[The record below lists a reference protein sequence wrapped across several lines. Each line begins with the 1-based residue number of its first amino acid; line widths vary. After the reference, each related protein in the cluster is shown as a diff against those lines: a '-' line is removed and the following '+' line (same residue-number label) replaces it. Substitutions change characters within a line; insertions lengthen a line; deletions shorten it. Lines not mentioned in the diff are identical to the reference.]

1 MEKTINEVFRN
12 RVKKYGDKLC
22 VEKKLKGKWETA
34 TWNEYYDRSRKV
46 GLGLYDLG
54 VRKGE
59 MVAIL
64 SQNRLEWIYTDM
76 GTLGIGGVV
85 IPIYATV
92 KQDEVEYIINNS
104 GSKVIVVENKDQL
117 EKVNLIKSKCPSL
130 QKIAVIDTTGC
141 TIDGKNTISF
151 AALME
156 LGSKKHN
163 ADPALFEK
171 LADQVGPDDMLTF
184 QYTSGTTGLP
194 KGAIHTHGTIMAEL
208 HALDASRPPY
218 GYETDNVVGFLPLS
232 HIFERV
238 PVHFYVMFKG
248 ITKAYVESM
257 ETAVVDIKEKQPTI
271 LFAVPRVLEKIY
283 QKMLHTIREKPPVV
297 QKLFAWAQV
306 VGDNVSKYK
315 EENKSVPL
323 GLRIKHKIAYA
334 LIFKK
339 LQEALGGRL
348 RWMCA
353 AGAPIAREIVNFFNG
368 AGIFVMEGYGLSEV
382 GGGAT
387 LSNLNDFK
395 PGSVGR
401 PLQNTDLKIAADGEI
416 LIKGPMMFKGYWK
429 LEAET
434 KNAFNSDGY
443 FMTGDIGKIDE
454 KGFLFITDRKKDL
467 IITSGGKNIAP
478 QKIETM
484 LKENPLFAQAVV
496 IGERKN
502 YLTLLL
508 NLDYDI
514 AAQIAKANGI
524 EFGNSRDLAKNAEFL
539 KVIDNFINEVNAK
552 LAKYE
557 TVKKYKIL
565 EKDFTQEGG
574 ELTVSLK
581 VKRNVVHAKYS
592 AVIDEMYVG
601 EK

>member
-1 MEKTINEVFRN
+1 
-12 RVKKYGDKLC
+12 
-22 VEKKLKGKWETA
+22 
-34 TWNEYYDRSRKV
+34 
-46 GLGLYDLG
+46 
-54 VRKGE
+54 
-59 MVAIL
+59 
-64 SQNRLEWIYTDM
+64 
-76 GTLGIGGVV
+76 
-85 IPIYATV
+85 
-92 KQDEVEYIINNS
+92 
-104 GSKVIVVENKDQL
+104 
-117 EKVNLIKSKCPSL
+117 
-130 QKIAVIDTTGC
+130 
-141 TIDGKNTISF
+141 
-151 AALME
+151 
-156 LGSKKHN
+156 
-163 ADPALFEK
+163 
-171 LADQVGPDDMLTF
+171 
-184 QYTSGTTGLP
+184 
-194 KGAIHTHGTIMAEL
+194 
-208 HALDASRPPY
+208 
-218 GYETDNVVGFLPLS
+218 
-232 HIFERV
+232 
-238 PVHFYVMFKG
+238 
-248 ITKAYVESM
+248 
-257 ETAVVDIKEKQPTI
+257 
-271 LFAVPRVLEKIY
+271 
-283 QKMLHTIREKPPVV
+283 MLHTIREKPPVV
-297 QKLFAWAQV
+297 QKLFAWAQG

-315 EENKSVPL
+315 EQNKPVPL

-382 GGGAT
+382 AGGAT

-401 PLQNTDLKIAADGEI
+401 PLKNTNMKIAEDGEI
-416 LIKGPMMFKGYWK
+416 LISGPMMFKGYWK

-443 FMTGDIGKIDE
+443 FMTGDIGRFDE

-478 QKIETM
+478 QKIETL

-502 YLTLLL
+502 YLTALL

-514 AAQIAKANGI
+514 AAQLAKANGI
-524 EFGNSRDLAKNAEFL
+524 TFGNSRDLAKNAAFL
-539 KVIDNFINEVNAK
+539 KVIDTYISQINDK

-557 TVKKYKIL
+557 TVKKFKIL
-565 EKDFTQEGG
+565 EKDFSQEGG

-592 AVIDEMYVG
+592 AVIDEMYAG
-601 EK
+601 DK